1 MKSSC
6 LKAVIFFVL
15 LSLVFCSNVTYALSL
30 SINDEDGVV
39 IKGNGLNLQVD
50 IMDDEENEGE
60 EENGDGVGSN
70 VLLNLDD
77 EEMSL
82 QVMGESES
90 IINIESE

>member
-1 MKSSC
+1 
-6 LKAVIFFVL
+6 
-15 LSLVFCSNVTYALSL
+15 
-30 SINDEDGVV
+30 
-39 IKGNGLNLQVD
+39 
-50 IMDDEENEGE
+50 MDDEENEGE